1 MASTQR
7 RPTPRRAAGSAD
19 PRGPRPSGRATVRSG
34 ARPAASRPRPAA
46 PGRTKPK
53 PKNPK
58 TRPAAIRTAAGY
70 AVPRPEGAGRPGIDR
85 RTLVKGAAGIGA
97 VAVLGSA
104 LSSIQGC
111 SSKGQA
117 DTQAPDP
124 VVVDEGSATSV
135 LDSYTAA
142 DAAPGLTQTGTW
154 TLPLGTVL
162 TPSEGQWIACTLTG
176 ENANPPVSAGAFS
189 LASGTAQTV
198 VERPRTQGATYVVY
212 EARCSDSVYAWVEL
226 DTVSGSWTL
235 YGSAFSGGALTGEPV
250 ELYSAD
256 TEWEPPLVACS
267 GDAVVWLVMP
277 VASGSQSTQDSTCH
291 IWRTG
296 QSKGSVA
303 VTSHGRF
310 ACEPTVSDGV
320 VTLVPRVREDEGV
333 YYGITAYDLASDLS
347 KQVDQL
353 VLPQTVRPFSAV
365 RMGERFVFQIE
376 ANYQSGGQLGKMG
389 TYVSQKD
396 GTFVSVA
403 REPLA
408 APAGKGDVVVVKV
421 RASYVV
427 ADLAD
432 STYGTLAAEDRA
444 VDYGEYPARVG
455 TCDTFVTFCTVKDPT
470 TGYPSA
476 VSVRAFSVA

>member
-7 RPTPRRAAGSAD
+7 RPTPRRAAGRTRPA
-19 PRGPRPSGRATVRSG
+19 PSGR
-34 ARPAASRPRPAA
+34 
-46 PGRTKPK
+46 PK
-53 PKNPK
+53 PKTPKTPK
-58 TRPAAIRTAAGY
+58 TRAAAARTAAGY
-70 AVPRPEGAGRPGIDR
+70 AVPRPEGADRSAIDR
-85 RTLVKGAAGIGA
+85 RTLIKGGAGIGA

-111 SSKGQA
+111 SSKGQGDA
-117 DTQAPDP
+117 QAPGP

-142 DAAPGLTQTGTW
+142 DAAPGLAQTGAW

-189 LASGTAQTV
+189 LASGTVQAV

-235 YGSAFSGGALTGEPV
+235 YGSAFSGGALAGEPV

-267 GDAVVWLVMP
+267 GDAVLWLVMP

-291 IWRTG
+291 IWRAG
-296 QSKGSVA
+296 QAEGSVA

-389 TYVSQKD
+389 TYVSQGD
-396 GTFVSVA
+396 GSFVSVA

-408 APAGKGDVVVVKV
+408 APAGKGDIVVVKV

-427 ADLAD
+427 ADLAN

>member
-7 RPTPRRAAGSAD
+7 RPTPRRAGSPTGD
-19 PRGPRPSGRATVRSG
+19 RS
-34 ARPAASRPRPAA
+34 ARPAARPRPTSNRSAHRSRNAA
-46 PGRTKPK
+46 PPRPLGPAG
-53 PKNPK
+53 
-58 TRPAAIRTAAGY
+58 PAA
-70 AVPRPEGAGRPGIDR
+70 PRPIDR
-85 RTLVKGAAGIGA
+85 RALIKGAAGVGA
-97 VAVLGSA
+97 VAVVGGA

-111 SSKGQA
+111 SAKSS
-117 DTQAPDP
+117 DDAPASAP
-124 VVVDEGSATSV
+124 VVVDDGSATSV
-135 LDSYTAA
+135 LDTYTAA
-142 DAAPGLTQTGTW
+142 DAAPGLAQTGAW

-162 TPSEGQWIACTLTG
+162 TPSEGEWIACTLTG

-198 VERPRTQGATYVVY
+198 VDKPRSQGATYVVY

-226 DTVSGSWTL
+226 DSVSGSWTL

-256 TEWEPPLVACS
+256 AEWEPPAVACS
-267 GDAVVWLVMP
+267 GNAVVWLVMP
-277 VASGSQSTQDSTCH
+277 VAAGSKSAQDSTCCL
-291 IWRTG
+291 WRVG
-296 QSKGSVA
+296 QSKASVV

-310 ACEPTVSDGV
+310 ACEPTISDGV
-320 VTLVPRVREDEGV
+320 VTLVPRVREDEGL
-333 YYGITAYDLASDLS
+333 YYGITGYDLASDLS

-353 VLPQTVRPFSAV
+353 VLPLSVRPFSAV

-376 ANYQSGGQLGKMG
+376 ANYQSGGLLGKMG

-396 GTFVSVA
+396 GTFVTVA

-408 APAGKGDVVVVKV
+408 APAGKGDVVIVKV

-427 ADLAD
+427 ADLANA
-432 STYGTLAAEDRA
+432 SYGTLAAEDRS

-455 TCDTFVTFCTVKDPT
+455 TCDTFVTFCTVKDPS

>member
-1 MASTQR
+1 M
-7 RPTPRRAAGSAD
+7 
-19 PRGPRPSGRATVRSG
+19 
-34 ARPAASRPRPAA
+34 
-46 PGRTKPK
+46 
-53 PKNPK
+53 
-58 TRPAAIRTAAGY
+58 
-70 AVPRPEGAGRPGIDR
+70 
-85 RTLVKGAAGIGA
+85 
-97 VAVLGSA
+97 
-104 LSSIQGC
+104 
-111 SSKGQA
+111 
-117 DTQAPDP
+117 
-124 VVVDEGSATSV
+124 
-135 LDSYTAA
+135 
-142 DAAPGLTQTGTW
+142 
-154 TLPLGTVL
+154 
-162 TPSEGQWIACTLTG
+162 
-176 ENANPPVSAGAFS
+176 SAGAFS
-189 LASGTAQTV
+189 LASGTVQAV

-235 YGSAFSGGALTGEPV
+235 YGSAFSGGALAGEPV

-267 GDAVVWLVMP
+267 GDAVLWLVMP

-291 IWRTG
+291 IWRAG
-296 QSKGSVA
+296 QAEGSVA

-389 TYVSQKD
+389 TYVSQGD
-396 GTFVSVA
+396 GSFVSVA

-408 APAGKGDVVVVKV
+408 APAGKGDIVVVKV

-427 ADLAD
+427 ADLAN